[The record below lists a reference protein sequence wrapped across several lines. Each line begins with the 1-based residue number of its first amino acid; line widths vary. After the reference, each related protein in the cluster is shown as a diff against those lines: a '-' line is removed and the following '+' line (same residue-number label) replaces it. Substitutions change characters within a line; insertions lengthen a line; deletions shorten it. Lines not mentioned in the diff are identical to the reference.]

1 MDLSFKKKIN
11 YGIELLRMM
20 MSFWVIL
27 KHFYSPKNKI
37 ISNIIISHSFHVPT
51 FFIISFF
58 FLYHSLTFRII
69 KKMKDRIERLL
80 IPYIIYP
87 VLTFAIR
94 KLLYNF
100 FNYEWLK
107 TSIYQLIRQFIVG
120 RSLYPVLWFHFN
132 LILITLLFNIISF
145 IFKKNYLSILQILA
159 ILSYYL
165 QLSGVNFQYFNI
177 YKTTICFSVGY
188 FAETIPIAVTGLSIA
203 SIDTINKLKKKRF
216 MTYFFSISF
225 LFIIFKYDLFIKIKG
240 FGKQGLMRILG
251 GIFFFLI
258 FSLIP
263 LENCNE
269 KTLNYIKNLTSYT
282 PGIYFLHGKI
292 YTIFRD
298 KISLIKAKTFLGCI
312 LNYLICYSIST
323 LCYNLFKNTKLKFLF
338 I

>member
-1 MDLSFKKKIN
+1 
-11 YGIELLRMM
+11 
-20 MSFWVIL
+20 
-27 KHFYSPKNKI
+27 
-37 ISNIIISHSFHVPT
+37 
-51 FFIISFF
+51 
-58 FLYHSLTFRII
+58 
-69 KKMKDRIERLL
+69 MKDRIDRLL

-94 KLLYNF
+94 KLLYIF

-225 LFIIFKYDLFIKIKG
+225 LFLFFKYDLFIKNKG
-240 FGKQGLMRILG
+240 FGKQGLMRIFG

-282 PGIYFLHGKI
+282 AGIYYLHGKI
-292 YTIFRD
+292 YSIFSD

-323 LCYNLFKNTKLKFLF
+323 LGYNLFKNTKLKFLF